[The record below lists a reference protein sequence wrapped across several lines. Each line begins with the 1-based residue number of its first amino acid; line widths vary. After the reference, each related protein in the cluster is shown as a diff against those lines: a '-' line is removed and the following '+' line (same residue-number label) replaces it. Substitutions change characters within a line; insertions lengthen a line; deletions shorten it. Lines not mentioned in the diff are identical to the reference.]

1 MAPRVPVLWEAVQEK
16 DARRVRVADLGDVQ
30 PDAADAH
37 HAVENI
43 WHAGHVRHDSDND
56 VIDIVRHMT
65 RLGTQGNKVKTLT
78 NPLAGRPVPIGD
90 VMRIA
95 HRRLVSHLDTALRRA
110 GWTGVS
116 AAHASVLA
124 TVDAEGSRLS
134 TLVARGGRTKQ
145 ATAELASHLV
155 SEGHLRVIPDP
166 SDGRAKLFM
175 VTEDG
180 LRLLGSCATII
191 DDHERWLDNVL
202 GSDAV
207 AQLRA
212 TLLRIIQ
219 DEG

>member
-1 MAPRVPVLWEAVQEK
+1 MRIAG
-16 DARRVRVADLGDVQ
+16 LGDVQ
-30 PDAADAH
+30 PDAADVH
-37 HAVENI
+37 HAVANT
-43 WHAGHVRHDSDND
+43 WHARHRRHGRENE

-65 RLGTQGNKVKTLT
+65 RLDTKCNKVKPLT
-78 NPLAGRPVPIGD
+78 NPLAGRPVPVGD

-110 GWTGVS
+110 GWSEVS

-134 TLVARGGRTKQ
+134 TLVERGGRTKQ

-175 VTEDG
+175 VTEHG
-180 LRLLGSCATII
+180 LQLLGSCATII
-191 DDHERWLDNVL
+191 DDYERWLDNVL

-212 TLLRIIQ
+212 TLLRIIEDQ
-219 DEG
+219 V